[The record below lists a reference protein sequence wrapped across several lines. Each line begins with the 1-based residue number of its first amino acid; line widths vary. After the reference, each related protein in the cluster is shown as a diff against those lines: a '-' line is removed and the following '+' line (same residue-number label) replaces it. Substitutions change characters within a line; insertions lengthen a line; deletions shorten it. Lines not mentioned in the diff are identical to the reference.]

1 MSKKYF
7 KPLAIAIIAVIA
19 FFLLWRNMD
28 HTSDWKPNL
37 FALKNPNEITK
48 FTFTPN
54 NSKRPPLSFEKINNQ
69 WFVFDKNSRFL
80 ADTASIHLLLKWA
93 MPKLR
98 IKLPTSDE
106 EKKTVTRNLTL
117 NGVKATFYNGNTPVH
132 TIYVGG
138 STQSNEAT
146 YMYFPE
152 TDRPC
157 VVEVPGFQGYLTP
170 YFNTDI
176 HVWRSVYLFAA
187 EPSVIKS
194 IQVVY
199 PNNKAESF
207 TIQQSGEELSLM
219 NHEGQKVEAKRGLIA
234 GYLLLCKDFAR
245 EAGAVAGIN
254 RDPSQK
260 DAVLKSSPLA
270 IFNYTTIQNQTT
282 SIAIYP
288 VPSGF
293 EDVTINATPSETS
306 TTQTELFWVKSN
318 RDPYIWMAQD
328 IVLRNRLKKMSDFLQ

>member
-1 MSKKYF
+1 MSNKYL
-7 KPLAIAIIAVIA
+7 KPVAIAAIALIA

-28 HTSDWKPNL
+28 HTSTWKPNL

-54 NSKRPPLSFEKINNQ
+54 DAKRPPLSFEKINNT
-69 WFVFDKNSRFL
+69 WFVFNQQSRFP
-80 ADTASIHLLLKWA
+80 ADTNSIHLLLNWA

-98 IKLPTSDE
+98 IKLPTSDL

-117 NGVKATFYNGNTPVH
+117 NGVKATFYVNQNPVH

-146 YMYFPE
+146 YMYYPE
-152 TDRPC
+152 TERPC

-176 HVWRSVYLFAA
+176 QVWRSVYLFATD
-187 EPSVIKS
+187 PSQIKS
-194 IQVVY
+194 LKVFY
-199 PNNKAESF
+199 PANPAESF
-207 TIQQSGEELSLM
+207 TVQQSGDDLALL
-219 NHEGQKVEAKRGLIA
+219 NQEGRKVEAKRGLIA
-234 GYLLLCKDFAR
+234 GYLLMCKDFAR
-245 EAGAVAGIN
+245 EAGSVAGIN
-254 RDPSQK
+254 RDVAQK
-260 DAVLKSSPLA
+260 EAILKSTPLA
-270 IFNYTTIQNQTT
+270 IFTYTTVQNQTT

-288 VPSGF
+288 VPSGY
-293 EDVTINATPSETS
+293 EDVAIDAKPTETS
-306 TTQTELFWVKSN
+306 TKQTELFWVKSN
-318 RDPYIWMAQD
+318 NDPYIWMAQD